1 MYLSTIL
8 SLAAIAEALPQ
19 FGGGFGDGFGGG
31 GGFGGGTT
39 MLRFGCA
46 QIVIDRLD
54 PYVLCKSLIEHPT
67 DDIVR

>member
-1 MYLSTIL
+1 MYWSTL
-8 SLAAIAEALPQ
+8 LTLAATAKALPQ
-19 FGGGFGDGFGGG
+19 FDGGFGGGFGGGGG

-54 PYVLCKSLIEHPT
+54 P
-67 DDIVR
+67 

>member
-1 MYLSTIL
+1 MHLSTIL
-8 SLAAIAEALPQ
+8 ALAATARAIPQ
-19 FGGGFGDGFGGG
+19 FGGG

-54 PYVLCKSLIEHPT
+54 P
-67 DDIVR
+67 

>member
-1 MYLSTIL
+1 MHFSNIIA
-8 SLAAIAEALPQ
+8 LAAIAEALPQ
-19 FGGGFGDGFGGG
+19 FGGGFGGGGG

-54 PYVLCKSLIEHPT
+54 P
-67 DDIVR
+67 